1 MAAVAA
7 LRLLLSFTFSHFFYH
22 PAVSF
27 LLLGF
32 LVVPFFKLCA
42 SGIFIFFQFCDG
54 IENLMKISQNSKIG
68 QIYDEKYKISQII
81 FFQTRKKKSLPP
93 PLPKNKKIIGLH
105 TNTSY
110 NICVENIHKYTRYV
124 EYACAYER
132 KKAYT
137 TNEIVRMG
145 ALNCFEEL
153 ISENGHLN
161 VIITNVVCCTGI

>member
-1 MAAVAA
+1 MKNTKFPK
-7 LRLLLSFTFSHFFYH
+7 LF
-22 PAVSF
+22 
-27 LLLGF
+27 
-32 LVVPFFKLCA
+32 FFKQ
-42 SGIFIFFQFCDG
+42 GK
-54 IENLMKISQNSKIG
+54 KIPPA
-68 QIYDEKYKISQII
+68 
-81 FFQTRKKKSLPP
+81 PP
-93 PLPKNKKIIGLH
+93 PQEQKIIDLH
-105 TNTSY
+105 TNMSY